1 MRRMIVLLTMA
12 ATMGAMVLLTA
23 SVAFANHEGGGGGV
37 GLEAFCEAQVPKG
50 TMSIESGGPT
60 CTYTVTAEAPAQ
72 HGFTL
77 TTSQVFRINV
87 GEFNAHAAPTP
98 VGEPIPVS
106 CQNPG
111 GIDVPVD
118 NPNCTAAS

>member
-1 MRRMIVLLTMA
+1 MRRILLLVA
-12 ATMGAMVLLTA
+12 SAAMVVMMTA
-23 SVAFANHEGGGGGV
+23 SVAVADHDGGGV
-37 GLEAFCEAQVPKG
+37 GLTAFCDAHGG
-50 TMSIESGGPT
+50 TMSVESGGPT
-60 CTYTVTAEAPAQ
+60 CTYTETAEAPAQ

-87 GEFNAHAAPTP
+87 AEFNAHAAPTP
-98 VGEPIPVS
+98 VREPIPVS

>member
-1 MRRMIVLLTMA
+1 MRRLIVLLTMA

-23 SVAFANHEGGGGGV
+23 SVAFADHDGGGV
-37 GLEAFCEAQVPKG
+37 GLQAFCDAHG
-50 TMSIESGGPT
+50 GNMSVEPGGPA
-60 CTYTVTAEAPAQ
+60 CTYTETAEAPAQ

-87 GEFNAHAAPTP
+87 AEFNAHAAPTP